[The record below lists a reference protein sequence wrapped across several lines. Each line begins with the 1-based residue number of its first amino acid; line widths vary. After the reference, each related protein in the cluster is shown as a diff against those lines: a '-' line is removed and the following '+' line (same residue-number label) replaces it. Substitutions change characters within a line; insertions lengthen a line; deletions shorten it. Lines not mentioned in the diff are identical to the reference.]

1 VIDTHCHL
9 LPRIDDGPRTAN
21 DAVRLAR
28 RLRDEGITTVV
39 CTPHFSDRWPTPT
52 LIAHER
58 HRELRR
64 ALEIVAVDLAT
75 TVAAEVSVGRA
86 LETPLARLVVRAI
99 GGRFLLVELVR
110 DTPPHAAHA
119 VADRLA
125 ASPLVPIFAHPE
137 RCRAVQH
144 DPSVL
149 ADARARGALVQV
161 VAPSLAGRSGDA
173 VWKTAWTLV
182 ETGVADLLASDAHAD
197 GARMPAFAAVAALVA
212 ARCGDDRREAL
223 TETGPRRVLEPATA
237 S

>member
-9 LPRIDDGPRTAN
+9 LPRVDDGPRTAN

-28 RLRDEGITTVV
+28 RLLDEGFTTVV

-64 ALEIVAVDLAT
+64 ALEIVGVDLVT

-86 LETPLARLVVRAI
+86 LETPLARLAVRAI

-110 DTPPHAAHA
+110 DTPPHAVHA
-119 VADRLA
+119 VVDRLA
-125 ASPLVPIFAHPE
+125 AGQLVPIFAHPE

-144 DPSVL
+144 DPSL
-149 ADARARGALVQV
+149 LDEARSREALVQV

-173 VWKTAWTLV
+173 VWKTGWTLV
-182 ETGVADLLASDAHAD
+182 ETGVADLLASDSHAD

-212 ARCGDDRREAL
+212 ARCGEDRREAL
-223 TETGPRRVLEPATA
+223 TETGPRRLLELATA